1 MRRMFTL
8 RVVAVLLCL
17 PALNGLCLAQA
28 QAQAQAPATAARAA
42 SAASDADAA
51 MSERVRRHADNPMRI
66 ILEASKIV
74 VRKPAAVPV
83 ALPGAAPPTPAIVRP
98 IAAAPARAAPVPTT
112 ATAPVLTASTPPPL
126 ATLSEPAAAPTSAS
140 TPSID
145 TATPLLS
152 APVATPVAARP
163 LATAPAAAPAI
174 APAVAPGVTIK
185 ADAPLKLLH
194 MVPPDIPQNVLR
206 RIGALDELPVQFTVQ
221 ADGSVSNVVLLAARL
236 RAVEPYVVDALKQWR
251 YEPINAPRS
260 QRLNLVFK
268 AE

>member
-1 MRRMFTL
+1 MRRMFTV

-17 PALNGLCLAQA
+17 PALNGLCL
-28 QAQAQAPATAARAA
+28 AQAQAPATAARAA

-174 APAVAPGVTIK
+174 APAVAPVVTPGVTIK

-206 RIGALDELPVQFTVQ
+206 RIGALDELPVQFAVQ

-260 QRLNLVFK
+260 QRVNLVFK

>member
-1 MRRMFTL
+1 MRRMFTV

-17 PALNGLCLAQA
+17 PALNGLCL
-28 QAQAQAPATAARAA
+28 AQAQAPATAARAA

-174 APAVAPGVTIK
+174 APAVALK
-185 ADAPLKLLH
+185 ADPPLKLLH

-260 QRLNLVFK
+260 QRVNLVFK